1 MGMRVG
7 SLVFLVLA
15 VGWAYAEARNS
26 LISDESVMQINNQM
40 IETESENSQPF
51 KRTQKLCT
59 LCEQYITQVVH
70 YIGGNQ
76 TQTKFT
82 DFLHEACSRLH
93 LFEEQCTILVDYYAS
108 LFFMKVSLI
117 NPDCFC
123 AKLNLCDD
131 DICDICHQV
140 VSGVLVKLRD
150 PDSQLEVIE
159 ILLKACNQSHKHE
172 TECKKLVFKYGPLI
186 MDNAERILEATDLC
200 GTLSF
205 CEADGKVPMVES
217 S

>member
-1 MGMRVG
+1 MVMRVG
-7 SLVFLVLA
+7 SLVFFVLA
-15 VGWAYAEARNS
+15 VSWAYAEARNS

-40 IETESENSQPF
+40 IETESENSQPI
-51 KRTQKLCT
+51 KRTEKLCT

-93 LFEEQCTILVDYYAS
+93 LFEEQCTILVDYYSS
-108 LFFMKVSLI
+108 LFFMKVSSI

-123 AKLNLCDD
+123 AKLNLCED

-140 VSGVLVKLRD
+140 VSEVLVKLRD
-150 PDSQLEVIE
+150 PDSQ
-159 ILLKACNQSHKHE
+159 
-172 TECKKLVFKYGPLI
+172 CKKLVFKYGPLI
-186 MDNAERILEATDLC
+186 MDNAERILEVTDLC

-205 CEADGKVPMVES
+205 CEAGGKVPMVES